1 MTGCVHIHA
10 SVPECTP
17 ISVSVCGYQ
26 CMFFGTCMLGDVYV
40 RYDSLF
46 TSVCVRV
53 QLGTMYEYVDVFVS
67 ILV

>member
-1 MTGCVHIHA
+1 
-10 SVPECTP
+10 
-17 ISVSVCGYQ
+17 
-26 CMFFGTCMLGDVYV
+26 MLGDVYV